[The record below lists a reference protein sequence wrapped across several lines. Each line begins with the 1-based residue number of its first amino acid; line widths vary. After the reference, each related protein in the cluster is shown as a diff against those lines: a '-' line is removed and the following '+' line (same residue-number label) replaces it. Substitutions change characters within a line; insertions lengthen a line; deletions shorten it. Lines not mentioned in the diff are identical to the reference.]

1 MKLFCSYILM
11 LLVPKKS
18 LLIILQGFFRKL
30 ERLSG
35 YKTVNLSNIGHLRD
49 AIFIEVQIEYG
60 AS

>member
-1 MKLFCSYILM
+1 M
-11 LLVPKKS
+11 LLVHKKS